1 MRLQVLAGLLLYPRL
16 RPIAAVKFAIVSV
29 VTGPVPQTFYAQG
42 ITNRALY
49 ATRHHYVLRVFNRI
63 DHERPAPW
71 SKVLALKSTIK
82 SGQFEWLLWMDSDAL
97 ITNFETHL
105 DDFLPAAQEVD
116 IVVSRDCTGLNTGIF
131 LLRCSQSS
139 MQLLEEVYS
148 GIHVN
153 NDTINHFWWEQKSF
167 MDLYQVSD
175 KVRSQTMIVSQKSFN
190 SYPGQPG
197 CNGQWT
203 EGDFIVH
210 FPGQGAA
217 ERETYMEHY
226 LEKVLEHG

>member
-1 MRLQVLAGLLLYPRL
+1 MRLQVLEGLLLYSIL
-16 RPIAAVKFAIVSV
+16 RPSDAARFAIVSV
-29 VTGPVPQTFYAQG
+29 VTGPVPQPFYAQG

-49 ATRHHYVLRVFNRI
+49 ATRHRYVLRVFARI

-82 SGQFEWLLWMDSDAL
+82 SGQFDWLLWMDSDAL

-105 DDFLPAAQEVD
+105 DEFLPNEEEVD
-116 IVVSRDCTGLNTGIF
+116 IVVSRDCTGLNTGVF

-139 MQLLEEVYS
+139 LRLLEEVYS
-148 GIHVN
+148 GFHVTN
-153 NDTINHFWWEQKSF
+153 ETINHVWWEQKSF
-167 MDLYQVSD
+167 MDLYQASE
-175 KVRSQTMIVSQKSFN
+175 KVRSQTMIVTQKSFN

-210 FPGQGAA
+210 FPGQGTV
-217 ERETYMEHY
+217 EREKHVQDY
-226 LEKVLEHG
+226 LGKVLERG